1 MYLDCTLN
9 NFDFS
14 DFKRLE
20 MSGGC
25 TSPSIPLYRISQHSV
40 TVEGDQHLAAQ
51 LRWANVLEA
60 STVRMPVGRLF
71 QSSNQTK
78 PATVKY
84 GAAPQ
89 FCSIAFAIHAAR

>member
-1 MYLDCTLN
+1 MYLECTLN
-9 NFDFS
+9 IFYFS
-14 DFKRLE
+14 DLKRLE
-20 MSGGC
+20 MSAGC
-25 TSPSIPLYRISQHSV
+25 TFPSIPPYRISQHSV

-60 STVRMPVGRLF
+60 STVRMPVARLF
-71 QSSNQTK
+71 QSFNQTK

-89 FCSIAFAIHAAR
+89 F